1 MSLRYSYTG
10 GSSPSL
16 ATRSWPSAT
25 FFILWTLF
33 LVTTIKYVNFAMRI
47 DDDCEGGI
55 IALLPLPG
63 VKKQPRPAIVAV
75 ECTEV

>member
-1 MSLRYSYTG
+1 
-10 GSSPSL
+10 
-16 ATRSWPSAT
+16 
-25 FFILWTLF
+25 
-33 LVTTIKYVNFAMRI
+33 MRI

-63 VKKQPRPAIVAV
+63 VKKQPRPAIVAA